1 MPTSSTNDAFSAS
14 RSRFEQACSFM
25 GGETAT
31 SLTHWELETKL
42 SVDVRELVRQLY
54 QDHLDLRSSREERLV
69 DVIDAEAD
77 RHTSVEAGHTR
88 SLQTIFARS
97 LSHPPCLSSAR

>member
-1 MPTSSTNDAFSAS
+1 MPASSTNDAYSAS
-14 RSRFEQACSFM
+14 RSRFEQVCSVM
-25 GGETAT
+25 GGETAS

-69 DVIDAEAD
+69 GVIDAEGN
-77 RHTSVEAGHTR
+77 RHASVEADHVRQRLLAENPDSTCNGDY
-88 SLQTIFARS
+88 AVE
-97 LSHPPCLSSAR
+97 